1 MNEIKLSQFKGA
13 DDRERFAAALSYMRE
28 RPGMTLFVEPGE
40 YVITTPLARETMNNA
55 ITGKFGTNPEDVMF
69 KPDFRYDRGLDFSG
83 HISSRIIADG
93 VTLMIDGFME
103 PVSVRDCSGVEIV
116 GLTIDHVRKP
126 YTKGRIISWTTL
138 DRDENTAEIL
148 VDFPENFPINP
159 DIIYPRYCTY
169 VPDKERFG
177 KDFGIR
183 SFTYIDDHR
192 ARFVLERSDKS
203 FVGNELYLWHSF
215 HSRPAVLIE
224 NAKDTVLRDVTIHS
238 QPGMGIVGQKAENIL
253 IERLR
258 VIPSVGDHIS
268 TNTDATHF
276 ASCRGLLRLDGCE
289 FEGQGDDS
297 INVHTYYYTV
307 ISHEGERCRLQ
318 IKAPTGTH
326 AQSLDYPEIGDKL
339 ELTDKKTLLSVG
351 EYRVV
356 DCRPDFEG
364 FFCDVVLDRALPD
377 DLDDYFIA
385 DPDELPVLEFVNCRA
400 RNHYARS
407 ILIKCRS
414 ALIENCTV
422 SDVFECAVKIAAEAW
437 WHEGISTADVTV
449 RRCRFI
455 NCGRRLTEC
464 GGVYVR
470 MDCEDSTT
478 KAHGLVTIE
487 DNIIECPE
495 AHHGIVVKNTKQAI
509 VRRNHIVSAKQN
521 CCIEPGVGVL

>member
-203 FVGNELYLWHSF
+203 FVGNELYL
-215 HSRPAVLIE
+215 
-224 NAKDTVLRDVTIHS
+224 
-238 QPGMGIVGQKAENIL
+238 
-253 IERLR
+253 
-258 VIPSVGDHIS
+258 
-268 TNTDATHF
+268 
-276 ASCRGLLRLDGCE
+276 
-289 FEGQGDDS
+289 
-297 INVHTYYYTV
+297 
-307 ISHEGERCRLQ
+307 
-318 IKAPTGTH
+318 
-326 AQSLDYPEIGDKL
+326 
-339 ELTDKKTLLSVG
+339 
-351 EYRVV
+351 
-356 DCRPDFEG
+356 
-364 FFCDVVLDRALPD
+364 
-377 DLDDYFIA
+377 
-385 DPDELPVLEFVNCRA
+385 
-400 RNHYARS
+400 
-407 ILIKCRS
+407 
-414 ALIENCTV
+414 
-422 SDVFECAVKIAAEAW
+422 
-437 WHEGISTADVTV
+437 
-449 RRCRFI
+449 
-455 NCGRRLTEC
+455 
-464 GGVYVR
+464 
-470 MDCEDSTT
+470 
-478 KAHGLVTIE
+478 
-487 DNIIECPE
+487 
-495 AHHGIVVKNTKQAI
+495 
-509 VRRNHIVSAKQN
+509 
-521 CCIEPGVGVL
+521 